1 MFLQLFGFFSS
12 FALFF
17 SSKMST
23 FPLPLQ
29 DMPKC
34 ADVRLQLGSENLL
47 QDIRDVAFLRKLQ
60 RLGSYTFGKALNNA
74 MKQGRGQ
81 GSTPWI
87 CPSSVLARPLEAHE
101 RRHRH
106 PEFDVWIVVG
116 IAAKTW
122 RREISCWDKVLI
134 FSVVFGTVSCWEELD
149 VSREIAHETPSFH
162 SLGLVSQGCGT
173 TFGLECWRLKGNG
186 SFFLRT
192 TLVMHASVLGTR
204 TLISIQWRLR
214 SALGCP
220 VLAHLHSVSW
230 KIFESWRMTEAF
242 LFPLARQM

>member
-1 MFLQLFGFFSS
+1 MIENKRHIMICPKAHHFDVFAIIWLFSS

-81 GSTPWI
+81 GST
-87 CPSSVLARPLEAHE
+87 
-101 RRHRH
+101 
-106 PEFDVWIVVG
+106 
-116 IAAKTW
+116 
-122 RREISCWDKVLI
+122 
-134 FSVVFGTVSCWEELD
+134 
-149 VSREIAHETPSFH
+149 
-162 SLGLVSQGCGT
+162 LGS
-173 TFGLECWRLKGNG
+173 
-186 SFFLRT
+186 
-192 TLVMHASVLGTR
+192 A
-204 TLISIQWRLR
+204 RLR
-214 SALGCP
+214 SWPDRWRPTSEGTGIQSSMFGSWWALRPKLGG
-220 VLAHLHSVSW
+220 
-230 KIFESWRMTEAF
+230 ER
-242 LFPLARQM
+242 FPAGTKF